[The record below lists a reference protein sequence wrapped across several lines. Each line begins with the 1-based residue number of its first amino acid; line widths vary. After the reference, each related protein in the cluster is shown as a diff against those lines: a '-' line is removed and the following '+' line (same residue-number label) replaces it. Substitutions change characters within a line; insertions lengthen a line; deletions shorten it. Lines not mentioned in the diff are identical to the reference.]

1 MEISKYLRDHSR
13 TIMGKQQ
20 LIVGSVA
27 KALEIIPRQICD
39 NAGLDATDVL
49 NKLRM
54 RHAQGDLWCG
64 VDVESEGVQDNMKKF
79 VWEPSLVKTN
89 ALSSAI
95 DAACLILSVDETVR
109 NPQSEVSLFS
119 YFNQP
124 STWNEFKLMY
134 RLNRLDH
141 PCQGAQHRGLCE
153 DEEGD
158 EEDRR
163 IRATCRYYAIL
174 PHDAACTDLIHVI
187 QQ

>member
-1 MEISKYLRDHSR
+1 
-13 TIMGKQQ
+13 MGKQQ

-109 NPQSEVSLFS
+109 NPQSEVSLS
-119 YFNQP
+119 SGLWIRYGL
-124 STWNEFKLMY
+124 KLII

-141 PCQGAQHRGLCE
+141 QCQGVQHRGLCE

-163 IRATCRYYAIL
+163 IGRNVDIMQFYLTMQLARINRLKHA
-174 PHDAACTDLIHVI
+174 I

>member
-1 MEISKYLRDHSR
+1 MVSDTLTGQMEISKYLRDHSR

-79 VWEPSLVKTN
+79 VWEPALVKTN

-109 NPQSEVSLFS
+109 NPQSEVSPS
-119 YFNQP
+119 YTQIP
-124 STWNEFKLMY
+124 QYGCLADIQAQQAGPPMP
-134 RLNRLDH
+134 R
-141 PCQGAQHRGLCE
+141 GAAQRAMRGR
-153 DEEGD
+153 G
-158 EEDRR
+158 RGR
-163 IRATCRYYAIL
+163 GR
-174 PHDAACTDLIHVI
+174 
-187 QQ
+187 

>member
-109 NPQSEVSLFS
+109 NSQSEVSL
-119 YFNQP
+119 P
-124 STWNEFKLMY
+124 SRYNLTWTQA
-134 RLNRLDH
+134 D
-141 PCQGAQHRGLCE
+141 
-153 DEEGD
+153 
-158 EEDRR
+158 
-163 IRATCRYYAIL
+163 
-174 PHDAACTDLIHVI
+174 V
-187 QQ
+187 

>member
-1 MEISKYLRDHSR
+1 MLTIQMEISKFLRDHSR

-54 RHAQGDLWCG
+54 RHAQGDIWSG
-64 VDVESEGVQDNMKKF
+64 VDVDAEGVADNMKKF
-79 VWEPSLVKTN
+79 VWEPALVKTN

-109 NPQSEVSLFS
+109 NPQSEVSLVSECFLRTS
-119 YFNQP
+119 
-124 STWNEFKLMY
+124 E
-134 RLNRLDH
+134 
-141 PCQGAQHRGLCE
+141 CE
-153 DEEGD
+153 
-158 EEDRR
+158 
-163 IRATCRYYAIL
+163 CR
-174 PHDAACTDLIHVI
+174 
-187 QQ
+187 